1 MKIGL
6 LGGTGPEGKSLALRF
21 AMAGHEIYIG
31 SRDITKSYE
40 VAKEIKEK
48 LLSIL
53 PQSPVIHGET
63 NENTSLN
70 SEVIFI
76 TVPYNAQK
84 QLISGLKN
92 TLNDQIIV
100 NTVVPMNF
108 ENGKPSIVTVKE
120 GSAAEQIQTIVPNMR
135 VISAFHNV
143 SAVEL
148 LKTNAIIEGDVIVCG
163 NDEKAK
169 EIIMDL
175 TKTIKNLRPIDGGDL
190 INSSIVENIT
200 VLLLSINKRY
210 KTRTNIQ
217 IKGIK

>member
-1 MKIGL
+1 
-6 LGGTGPEGKSLALRF
+6 
-21 AMAGHEIYIG
+21 
-31 SRDITKSYE
+31 
-40 VAKEIKEK
+40 
-48 LLSIL
+48 
-53 PQSPVIHGET
+53 
-63 NENTSLN
+63 
-70 SEVIFI
+70 
-76 TVPYNAQK
+76 
-84 QLISGLKN
+84 
-92 TLNDQIIV
+92 
-100 NTVVPMNF
+100 
-108 ENGKPSIVTVKE
+108 
-120 GSAAEQIQTIVPNMR
+120 MR

-217 IKGIK
+217 IKGIT